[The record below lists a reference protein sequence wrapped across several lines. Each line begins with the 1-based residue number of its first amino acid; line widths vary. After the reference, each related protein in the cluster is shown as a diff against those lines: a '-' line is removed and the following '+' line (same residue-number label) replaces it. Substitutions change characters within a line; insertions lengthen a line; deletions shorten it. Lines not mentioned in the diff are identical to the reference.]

1 MGSPYLYKFKEST
14 NNLERRYNAKTF
26 NVTALQEAG
35 DGIRDLGDTVIQ
47 PDDILVIGTI
57 PGGSLVLGMQVLVNT
72 AFDGTTPLFDFFFT
86 EDFPELNLKP
96 ITTGVDVSPTNAN
109 ATIHIDLPTSGQVN
123 GKGIWFGDRHKHG
136 NYYIV
141 AQFKG
146 ATEATLGDIDVLM
159 SYDRFVTNEG
169 AY

>member
-1 MGSPYLYKFKEST
+1 MATYLYNFKEST

-26 NVTALQEAG
+26 NVTALHEAG
-35 DGIRDLGDTVIQ
+35 DGIRDLGDQVIQ

-57 PGGSLVLGMQVLVNT
+57 PGGSLVLGMQVLVHK
-72 AFDGTTPLFDFFFT
+72 AFDGTTPLFDFSFSA
-86 EDFPELNLKP
+86 DFPGLSLIP
-96 ITTGVDVSPTNAN
+96 ITTGVDVSATNEDK
-109 ATIHIDLPTSGQVN
+109 TIHIDLPTGGQVN
-123 GKGIWFGDRHKHG
+123 GSGIWFGNRLKQG

-141 AQFKG
+141 AQYKG
-146 ATEATLGDIDVLM
+146 ATESTVGDIDVLM